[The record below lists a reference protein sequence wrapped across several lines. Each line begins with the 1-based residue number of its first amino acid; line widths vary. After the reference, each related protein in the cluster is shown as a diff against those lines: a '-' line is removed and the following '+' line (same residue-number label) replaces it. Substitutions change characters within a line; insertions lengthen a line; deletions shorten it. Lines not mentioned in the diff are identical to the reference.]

1 MQLFTLLGSYDYEGD
16 TLLGVFSTHEKAQEA
31 QEVFANHKYFSFDSY
46 YIEESVL
53 DQHREPG

>member
-1 MQLFTLLGSYDYEGD
+1 MQLFTLFGSYDYEGD

-31 QEVFANHKYFSFDSY
+31 QEVFSNHKHFIFDSY

-53 DQHREPG
+53 DQHREPV